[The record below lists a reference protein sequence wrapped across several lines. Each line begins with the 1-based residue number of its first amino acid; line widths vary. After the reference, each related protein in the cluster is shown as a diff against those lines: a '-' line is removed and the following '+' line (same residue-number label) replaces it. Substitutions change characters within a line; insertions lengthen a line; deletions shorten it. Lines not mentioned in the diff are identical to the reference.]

1 MAAEKI
7 PGMTAMKPA
16 GKWFQEYGCKKK
28 DMAAEKNPG
37 MTAMKSAGKW
47 FQEYSCKKKRHGC
60 RKKSRDDC
68 DEICREMVS
77 GIQLQKKK
85 DMAAEKNPGMT
96 AMK

>member
-28 DMAAEKNPG
+28 DMAAEKIPG

-47 FQEYSCKKKRHGC
+47 FQEYSCKTRPH
-60 RKKSRDDC
+60 
-68 DEICREMVS
+68 S
-77 GIQLQKKK
+77 GPK
-85 DMAAEKNPGMT
+85 E
-96 AMK
+96 